1 MLSTK
6 IGIMQ
11 GRLSEPID
19 EKIQAYPAKTWKE
32 EFKIASELGLN
43 SIEWIVEEP
52 LITNALMSKVG
63 IKEVISVIQ
72 RNQVRVDFIC
82 ADIFMERPLYDFS
95 KEGLLEKTKL
105 LNEVVL
111 SAKEVGAS
119 CVEIP
124 FVDNSR
130 LNSEEK
136 IKNAIEILNKSLDY
150 ADDLDMVLAL
160 ETDLDPENQV
170 QLIEK
175 INHDALRLNYDIGN
189 SASLG
194 YDPIA
199 ELDAYGKLI
208 ANVHIKDRVLGGSTV
223 PLGEGSADIPKVLRH
238 LSQIGYQGDFI
249 LQAARQSDD
258 VLAAKDYLEQVKKW
272 IAQVNGQ

>member
-1 MLSTK
+1 
-6 IGIMQ
+6 MQ
-11 GRLSEPID
+11 GRLSKPID
-19 EKIQAYPAKTWKE
+19 KKIQAYPAKTWRE

-52 LITNALMSKVG
+52 LTTNALMSEAGVQ
-63 IKEVISVIQ
+63 EVISVIQ

-82 ADIFMERPLYDFS
+82 ADIFMEKPLYDFT
-95 KEGLLEKTKL
+95 KVGLLEKTNL
-105 LNEVVL
+105 LNEIIL
-111 SAKEVGAS
+111 RAKEVGAS

-124 FVDNSR
+124 FVDNSS
-130 LNSEEK
+130 LNSEDK
-136 IKNAIEILNKSLDY
+136 INNAIQVLRKSLDFS
-150 ADDLDMVLAL
+150 DDLDMFLAL
-160 ETDLDPENQV
+160 ETDLDPERQV
-170 QLIEK
+170 QLINK
-175 INHDALRLNYDIGN
+175 IDHDALRLNYDIGN

-223 PLGEGSADIPKVLRH
+223 PLGEGSADIPNVLQH

-258 VLAAKDYLEQVKKW
+258 VLAAKVYLEQVKKW
-272 IAQVNGQ
+272 IAEVNGQ

>member
-1 MLSTK
+1 
-6 IGIMQ
+6 MQ

-19 EKIQAYPAKTWKE
+19 NKIQAYPAKTWKE

-52 LITNALMSKVG
+52 LTNNALMSKVG
-63 IKEVISVIQ
+63 VQEVISVIQ
-72 RNQVRVDFIC
+72 KNQVRVDFIC
-82 ADIFMERPLYDFS
+82 ADIFMEKPLYDFS
-95 KEGLLEKTKL
+95 KEGPVEKTRL
-105 LNEVVL
+105 LNEIVL
-111 SAKEVGAS
+111 RAKEVGAS

-124 FVDNSR
+124 FVDNSS
-130 LNSEEK
+130 LNSEDK
-136 IKNAIEILNKSLDY
+136 IKNAIEVLQKSLDY
-150 ADDLDMVLAL
+150 ADELNMLLAL
-160 ETDLDPENQV
+160 ETDLDPEKQV
-170 QLIEK
+170 QLVEK

-194 YDPIA
+194 YDPIV
-199 ELDAYGKLI
+199 ELDAYGELI

-223 PLGEGSADIPKVLRH
+223 PLGEGSADIPKVLQH

-258 VLAAKDYLEQVKKW
+258 VLAAKGYLEQVKKW
-272 IAQVNGQ
+272 IAEVNGP